1 MSRAP
6 ATLDRAGI
14 AARIPHQA
22 PMCLLERMLSWSDD
36 EIVCFANDAADAAHP
51 LRLAGALPAA
61 CALEFASQAMALH
74 GALCASAGGGPRPG
88 MLASARGVRLH
99 VNRLDDAPGP
109 LRVRAHRL
117 AGGAGQAMYAF
128 ELHDA
133 RDRLLVEGRATVVF
147 DVPLRAPP
155 ARGSS

>member
-6 ATLDRAGI
+6 TTLDHAGI
-14 AARIPHQA
+14 AARIPHSG

-36 EIVCFANDAADAAHP
+36 EIVCHTGNGADAAHP
-51 LRLAGALPAA
+51 LRLADGLPAA
-61 CALEFASQAMALH
+61 CALEVASQAMALH
-74 GALCASAGGGPRPG
+74 GALCAPADVGPAPG

-99 VNRLDDAPGP
+99 VNRLDTAPGP

-117 AGGAGQAMYAF
+117 AAGAGQAIYGF
-128 ELHDA
+128 EVHDA
-133 RDRLLVEGRATVVF
+133 HDRLLVDGRATVVF

-155 ARGSS
+155 AQLSS